1 MSGYQAFIKV
11 YLLWFTTIMY
21 LGVQILL
28 VMLDKNKT
36 SNWLLVL
43 VEVAQNWQKNLMLI
57 FQKGS

>member
-57 FQKGS
+57 FQKGR